1 MDLPRTIIEPFR
13 IHAVEPIRITTRDER
28 AAALEAAGWNLFAI
42 HADDVLIDLLTDSG
56 TGAMSRD
63 QWAAVQHGD
72 ESYAG
77 SPSWY
82 VFLEAVQELF
92 PFPHVIPTHQ
102 GRAAEKILFSVLG
115 GPDMVIPNNTH
126 FDTTRAN
133 VEFTGAEAVDLV
145 IPEGGDPQAIH
156 PFKGN
161 MDVARLDTLLEARG
175 DRVPVVF
182 VTVTNNSGGGQ
193 PVSLENLR
201 QVRAVCDRHGV
212 PLFLDACR
220 FAENAWF
227 IKTREPGQADRSV
240 VDIVHDMASL
250 ADGMTMS
257 AKKDGLANIGGWL
270 AMRDGALAEH
280 CRNMLILTEGF
291 PTYGGLAGRDLEAI
305 AQGLREVVDEDY
317 LRYRIRSTAYLG
329 EALDA
334 AGVPV
339 VKPYGGHAV
348 YLDARA
354 LLPHVPPLEYPG
366 QALAVAL
373 YLEGG
378 IRGCEIGTVMFG
390 RHPDGTETPA
400 AMDLVR
406 LAIPR
411 RTYTQSHIDYVIEV
425 VTAVAARSG
434 AARLPDRRRATG
446 PAPLHGAVRAH
457 QLGGRMF
464 SFGRNRFDDSG
475 AEFWKWWPGARDGIA
490 KAIVSGAF
498 DDRIVNDITK
508 HVQRVHPQMAWELQP
523 GAQAAHAFCLSPE
536 GNPEL
541 RQVALRWLERAPKP
555 DSTWEYHASKQPA
568 KSLMTL
574 VVAGGQFDLE
584 EMRASAAWDETRRLV
599 DVRLWHPRFPEV
611 PEDVRMQ
618 AGFLFLDHLLGED
631 GVERWIGAIELFDAP
646 TGGRTPAELK
656 AEVERHAAEP
666 TATRPGSTASARGP
680 TEPWSWSSPMPR

>member
-1 MDLPRTIIEPFR
+1 MEKPFKTIIEPFKIKVVER
-13 IHAVEPIRITTRDER
+13 IKMTTRMER
-28 AAALEAAGWNLFAI
+28 ERILKEAGYNLFNLRSE
-42 HADDVLIDLLTDSG
+42 DVLIDLLTDSG

-82 VFLEAVQELF
+82 AFLESVRALW
-92 PFPHVIPTHQ
+92 PFEHVIPTHQ
-102 GRAAEKILFSVLG
+102 GRAAERILFSVLG
-115 GPDMVIPNNTH
+115 GPGKVIPNNTH

-133 VEFTGAEAVDLV
+133 VEYTGAEAVDLV
-145 IPEGGDPQAIH
+145 IPEGRDPAAEH

-161 MDVARLDTLLEARG
+161 LDVTALERLLEERAA
-175 DRVPVVF
+175 DVPVVF
-182 VTVTNNSGGGQ
+182 VTITNNSGGGQ
-193 PVSLENLR
+193 PVSLRNLR
-201 QVRAVCDRHGV
+201 AVRDVCDRYGI

-227 IKTREPGQADRSV
+227 IRTREEGQEGRPIPE
-240 VDIVHDMASL
+240 IVREMAAL

-270 AMRDGALAEH
+270 AMNDDALAER
-280 CRNMLILTEGF
+280 CRMLEILTEGF

-334 AGVPV
+334 SGVPV
-339 VKPYGGHAV
+339 VKPFGGHAV

-373 YLEGG
+373 YVEGG

-411 RTYTQSHIDYVIEV
+411 RTYTQSHVDFVIEV
-425 VTAVAARSG
+425 VRWVAE
-434 AARLPDRRRATG
+434 RAG
-446 PAPLHGAVRAH
+446 D
-457 QLGGRMF
+457 LGGY
-464 SFGRNRFDDSG
+464 
-475 AEFWKWWPGARDGIA
+475 
-490 KAIVSGAF
+490 
-498 DDRIVNDITK
+498 RIVDE
-508 HVQRVHPQMAWELQP
+508 PP
-523 GAQAAHAFCLSPE
+523 
-536 GNPEL
+536 
-541 RQVALRWLERAPKP
+541 ALRHFTA
-555 DSTWEYHASKQPA
+555 
-568 KSLMTL
+568 
-574 VVAGGQFDLE
+574 
-584 EMRASAAWDETRRLV
+584 
-599 DVRLWHPRFPEV
+599 RFEP
-611 PEDVRMQ
+611 
-618 AGFLFLDHLLGED
+618 LDPQ
-631 GVERWIGAIELFDAP
+631 R
-646 TGGRTPAELK
+646 
-656 AEVERHAAEP
+656 
-666 TATRPGSTASARGP
+666 
-680 TEPWSWSSPMPR
+680 

>member
-1 MDLPRTIIEPFR
+1 MDRWQTIIEPFR
-13 IHAVEPIRITTRDER
+13 IHSVEPIRLTSVEQRDQ
-28 AAALEAAGWNLFAI
+28 ALETAGYNLFNL
-42 HADDVLIDLLTDSG
+42 HAADVLIDLLTDSG

-77 SPSWY
+77 SPSWFA
-82 VFLEAVQELF
+82 FLEAVRDLF
-92 PFPHVIPTHQ
+92 PFRHVIPTHQ

-115 GPDMVIPNNTH
+115 GPGRIVPNNTH

-145 IPEGGDPQAIH
+145 IPEGRDPAAPH

-161 MDVARLDTLLEARG
+161 MDVRALTRLLGERAG
-175 DRVPVVF
+175 DVPVVF

-201 QVRAVCDRHGV
+201 AVRAACDRHGV

-227 IKTREPGQADRSV
+227 IKLRERGQADRSIP
-240 VDIVHDMASL
+240 DIVREMASL

-270 AMRDGALAEH
+270 AMHDDGLAEQ
-280 CRNMLILTEGF
+280 CRNLLILTEGF

-317 LRYRIRSTAYLG
+317 LRYRVRSTAYLG
-329 EALDA
+329 EALDR

-339 VKPYGGHAV
+339 VKPFGGHAV

-373 YLEGG
+373 YREGG

-390 RHPDGTETPA
+390 RRPDGTETPA

-411 RTYTQSHIDYVIEV
+411 RTYTQSHVDYVIEV
-425 VTAVAARSG
+425 VRWVAER
-434 AARLPDRRRATG
+434 AASLRGL
-446 PAPLHGAVRAH
+446 
-457 QLGGRMF
+457 
-464 SFGRNRFDDSG
+464 
-475 AEFWKWWPGARDGIA
+475 
-490 KAIVSGAF
+490 
-498 DDRIVNDITK
+498 RIVD
-508 HVQRVHPQMAWELQP
+508 QP
-523 GAQAAHAFCLSPE
+523 P
-536 GNPEL
+536 
-541 RQVALRWLERAPKP
+541 ALR
-555 DSTWEYHASKQPA
+555 H
-568 KSLMTL
+568 
-574 VVAGGQFDLE
+574 F
-584 EMRASAAWDETRRLV
+584 
-599 DVRLWHPRFPEV
+599 
-611 PEDVRMQ
+611 
-618 AGFLFLDHLLGED
+618 
-631 GVERWIGAIELFDAP
+631 
-646 TGGRTPAELK
+646 
-656 AEVERHAAEP
+656 
-666 TATRPGSTASARGP
+666 TATF
-680 TEPWSWSSPMPR
+680 EPL